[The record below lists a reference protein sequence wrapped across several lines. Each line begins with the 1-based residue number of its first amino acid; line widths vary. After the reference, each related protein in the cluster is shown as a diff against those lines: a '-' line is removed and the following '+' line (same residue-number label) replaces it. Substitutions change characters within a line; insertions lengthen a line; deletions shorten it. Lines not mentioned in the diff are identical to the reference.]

1 MLRGIHLTL
10 ALALGA
16 GAATVGAA
24 APAPRPPGDGPSA
37 RPSGPA
43 GEPSAGPFG
52 GQVGATIKDADGRTV
67 GMLRIA
73 GTDSDKPRVVVVVRD
88 LTPGQHAFH
97 IHAKGVCDP
106 KAVDP
111 ATGSP
116 FASAGPHF
124 DLDSEAHPYHSGDL
138 PDLMVGQDGTGRAAL
153 VTDRFRVQQLFD
165 ADGSSVV
172 IHALSDNHANIP
184 DRYRSGKDPAGPDAE
199 TLKAGDSGRRV
210 ACGVIER

>member
-1 MLRGIHLTL
+1 MLREVHLTL

-16 GAATVGAA
+16 GAATVAA
-24 APAPRPPGDGPSA
+24 APAPGPSGTAPPA

-43 GEPSAGPFG
+43 GEPSSGPFG
-52 GQVGATIKDADGRTV
+52 GQVGATIKDADGRAV

-73 GTDSDKPRVVVVVRD
+73 GADSDKPRVVVVVSD
-88 LTPGQHAFH
+88 LTPGQHGFH

-106 KAVDP
+106 KSTDP

-116 FASAGPHF
+116 FFSAGPHF

-138 PDLMVGQDGTGRAAL
+138 PDLMVGKDGTGRAVL

-184 DRYRSGKDPAGPDAE
+184 DRYHSGQGQGGPDAE